1 MKRKP
6 EPVEI
11 VAIWVPVTVHA
22 VVVAFAVGVAM
33 MWITILAGRLPEL
46 PV

>member
-1 MKRKP
+1 MRKD
-6 EPVEI
+6 PVEI
-11 VAIWVPVTVHA
+11 IAIYVPEFVKA

>member
-1 MKRKP
+1 MRKP
-6 EPVEI
+6 DPVDI
-11 VAIWVPVTVHA
+11 IAIYVPEFVKA

-33 MWITILAGRLPEL
+33 MWVTILAGRLPEI

>member
-1 MKRKP
+1 MRKD
-6 EPVEI
+6 PVEI
-11 VAIWVPVTVHA
+11 VAIWVPVLAHA